1 MPVTS
6 ETLERTLALSSC
18 CHRDLSQHR
27 SNFAITFPQI
37 HPIGSTTGTF
47 REGSNHAAFKS
58 RISSGTCSAWS
69 STISIYWQICSNLWT
84 YIYKHN
90 LCYTTIPSYIKTN
103 ILKTR
108 NANNGNQLP
117 RLTSPYWSSGT
128 QDGGLQLW
136 GASQKKSIHV
146 MMEIW
151 GKNFEITNNHQIM
164 KKQHPKNH
172 WTLDPGG
179 FEPLWVGVF
188 WGLQNDATCDLSG
201 FLGQKDIGSQKF
213 LRKVSQGILTSICL
227 IFTVDPIGF
236 RIITTFKHR
245 PQKIP
250 WAWAGH
256 GATALTFRAISFFQQ
271 TPVITQHGA
280 DDVFHHPKNEENH
293 GFQWG

>member
-1 MPVTS
+1 MLYYYTILHQNEYLKNQECKQWKPTTKVDFS
-6 ETLERTLALSSC
+6 ILILLPKMAAYNCEV
-18 CHRDLSQHR
+18 HR
-27 SNFAITFPQI
+27 
-37 HPIGSTTGTF
+37 
-47 REGSNHAAFKS
+47 K
-58 RISSGTCSAWS
+58 
-69 STISIYWQICSNLWT
+69 
-84 YIYKHN
+84 
-90 LCYTTIPSYIKTN
+90 
-103 ILKTR
+103 
-108 NANNGNQLP
+108 
-117 RLTSPYWSSGT
+117 
-128 QDGGLQLW
+128 
-136 GASQKKSIHV
+136 KKSIHV

-172 WTLDPGG
+172 WTPDPGG
-179 FEPLWVGVF
+179 FEPVWVGVF

-213 LRKVSQGILTSICL
+213 LRNVSQGILTSICL

-236 RIITTFKHR
+236 RISTTFKHR

-280 DDVFHHPKNEENH
+280 DDFFHHPKNEENH